1 MAFSSPVF
9 SIITIC
15 KNSAHDLWETAQSI
29 LSQEGFA
36 PTEFIII
43 DGASTDNTAEIIGNI
58 RHAFQ
63 EKGFP
68 LLIISEPDHGIY
80 DAMNKGTRYAHG
92 EWINFMNAGDRFAGN
107 TVLKEIY
114 QYIAA
119 SEKPADVF
127 YGSVRQVLAFGE
139 MTIQPRNLSYLD
151 RKMAFCH
158 QCAFLRK
165 EVQEEHP
172 YDLSFRIAADYEFF
186 HWCYRSG
193 KVFMKMPVT
202 VAIFESE
209 QGLSSRNRLLMNREY
224 ARANGRS
231 KTISWKLEYTAKVL
245 EVGFNKLWRSLFP
258 QAIVNRIR
266 QHHYSSTSL

>member
-1 MAFSSPVF
+1 M
-9 SIITIC
+9 
-15 KNSAHDLWETAQSI
+15 
-29 LSQEGFA
+29 
-36 PTEFIII
+36 II
-43 DGASTDNTAEIIGNI
+43 DSHAHINDEAFINDVDKYIKEAEASNVRGFLCVGSNLETSKQAVEIASKYKNVWAAVGVHPSDVKSMGPNDL
-58 RHAFQ
+58 A
-63 EKGFP
+63 
-68 LLIISEPDHGIY
+68 LIDEMFKNPKVI
-80 DAMNKGTRYAHG
+80 AVG
-92 EWINFMNAGDRFAGN
+92 EVG
-107 TVLKEIY
+107 
-114 QYIAA
+114 
-119 SEKPADVF
+119 
-127 YGSVRQVLAFGE
+127 
-139 MTIQPRNLSYLD
+139 LD
-151 RKMAFCH
+151 YFWDKD
-158 QCAFLRK
+158 K
-165 EVQEEHP
+165 KVQEEHP